1 MPNELICAVVLQ
13 TSIFPLLYKTMENGM
28 IDLTLAYA
36 LTLFDEKVID
46 SIIEEELSIFEKK
59 EIIMSLDEDSKR
71 LILRKLGFNR
81 EFLKTI

>member
-1 MPNELICAVVLQ
+1 
-13 TSIFPLLYKTMENGM
+13 M
-28 IDLTLAYA
+28 IDLTLTYA

-71 LILRKLGFNR
+71 LILRKLGFNK